1 MSLSIALQ
9 HTDPLSQG
17 PARIKTTLTQVHH
30 QFLDSNGHFRTRVVM
45 ACQSDLVVNGKIV
58 SRKFIDPCHFSTP
71 SIFQRDVIS
80 PALRPLP
87 APAVKTVLPFAT
99 PVLYLVPQGSG
110 GGVSH
115 QLVDRIIQL
124 VGDAITVIGEFE
136 RSAINNSAINKQ
148 ELPVIHSES
157 VPVSRSDLSRAEINI
172 LLSRI
177 IGSLNLASL
186 DDLHMMLECLAR
198 QGAALPLSRKEGA
211 VFDSEGL
218 QSVSELNEYYL
229 LVSDPDDMPV
239 VSDPDDMPVV
249 SDPDDMPVVSDPDDM
264 PVVSDPD
271 DMPVVSD
278 PDDMPVVSDPD
289 DMPVV
294 SDPDD
299 MPVVSDPDDMPV
311 VSDPDDMPVVSD
323 PDDMPV
329 ASDPDDMPVASDP
342 DDMPVASDPDDMP
355 EQKNHRSD
363 ELKPTMSGACV
374 LDSDTGHNSGQG
386 KVASAYI
393 DAPSHDLECVGSV
406 PLRDMANQ
414 TGHTGMGHRVSVNN
428 NTAMQMISGMTVSV
442 LNQASNTIASTLPVV
457 IPPQVVEGQKQ
468 LPPIILPNINPGNR
482 FDSRK
487 RKSKKELKEEEER
500 EREGEGEF
508 LMFDDEPLEYFDE
521 D

>member
-249 SDPDDMPVVSDPDDM
+249 SDPDDMPV
-264 PVVSDPD
+264 
-271 DMPVVSD
+271 
-278 PDDMPVVSDPD
+278 
-289 DMPVV
+289 
-294 SDPDD
+294 
-299 MPVVSDPDDMPV
+299 
-311 VSDPDDMPVVSD
+311 
-323 PDDMPV
+323 
-329 ASDPDDMPVASDP
+329 ASDP

-355 EQKNHRSD
+355 EQQNHRSD
-363 ELKPTMSGACV
+363 ELKPAMSGACV

-406 PLRDMANQ
+406 PLKDMANQ

>member
-1 MSLSIALQ
+1 MSIALQ

-278 PDDMPVVSDPD
+278 PDDMPV
-289 DMPVV
+289 
-294 SDPDD
+294 
-299 MPVVSDPDDMPV
+299 
-311 VSDPDDMPVVSD
+311 
-323 PDDMPV
+323 

-355 EQKNHRSD
+355 EQQNHRSD

>member
-264 PVVSDPD
+264 PV
-271 DMPVVSD
+271 
-278 PDDMPVVSDPD
+278 
-289 DMPVV
+289 
-294 SDPDD
+294 
-299 MPVVSDPDDMPV
+299 
-311 VSDPDDMPVVSD
+311 
-323 PDDMPV
+323 